1 VVLHMLALP
10 EGAEV
15 DIRAIHSGVLGTIDH
30 R

>member
-1 VVLHMLALP
+1 MLALP

-15 DIRAIHSGVLGTIDH
+15 DVRAVHSGALGGPDP